1 MMKIFAQSKYLCKT
15 DSRYEPARELLSAN
29 PIRSGANMLQRMNMP
44 WYIKARQIMR
54 AKEIKGFEL
63 AAAIGKSAGVVS
75 QYLNG
80 KRQPPTE
87 VLREIAVVLETTI
100 ADLIE
105 NDQRFAATEDEQKA
119 LVMIR
124 KIDKD
129 KRSLAISLLATLLD
143 DKKPQS

>member
-1 MMKIFAQSKYLCKT
+1 
-15 DSRYEPARELLSAN
+15 
-29 PIRSGANMLQRMNMP
+29 
-44 WYIKARQIMR
+44 MR